1 MKSSPTSFAISA
13 NSIGLCAVILT
24 VCLISVSGAAQTQA
38 PAAPQ
43 APAVKPPD
51 TPTAAGTTTSTTTST
66 TPATA
71 ATAPTQTTAAGA
83 AAATKVINPAPYVAT
98 RFEEASYKQR
108 AEAGNPILLIFSHAS
123 DAVWQRQA
131 PVLQGILREPE
142 FGRIAVFQID
152 IGAYPSV
159 AERFLVSSPGTLLV
173 MKDGFERL
181 RSTRMVKADVI
192 RKMLRLHTAL

>member
-13 NSIGLCAVILT
+13 NSIGLCAAILT

-51 TPTAAGTTTSTTTST
+51 APTAAGTATST

-83 AAATKVINPAPYVAT
+83 AAAPKVINPAPYVAT

>member
-13 NSIGLCAVILT
+13 NFIGLCAAMLT

-51 TPTAAGTTTSTTTST
+51 APTAAGTTTST

-131 PVLQGILREPE
+131 PVLHGILREPE

>member
-1 MKSSPTSFAISA
+1 MKSSPSSFAISA

-51 TPTAAGTTTSTTTST
+51 TPTAAGTTTSTT
-66 TPATA
+66 PATA

-83 AAATKVINPAPYVAT
+83 AAAPKVINPAPYVAT

>member
-13 NSIGLCAVILT
+13 NFIGLCAAMLT

-51 TPTAAGTTTSTTTST
+51 APTAAGTATST

-83 AAATKVINPAPYVAT
+83 AAAPKVINPAPYVAT

-152 IGAYPSV
+152 IGAYPSI

>member
-51 TPTAAGTTTSTTTST
+51 APTAAGTTTSTTTAT

-152 IGAYPSV
+152 IGAYPSI

>member
-51 TPTAAGTTTSTTTST
+51 APTAAGTTTST

-83 AAATKVINPAPYVAT
+83 AAAPKVLNPAPYVAT

>member
-1 MKSSPTSFAISA
+1 MKSSPSSFAISA

-51 TPTAAGTTTSTTTST
+51 APTAAGTTTSTTTST

>member
-1 MKSSPTSFAISA
+1 MKSSPSSFAISA

-51 TPTAAGTTTSTTTST
+51 APTAAGTTTSTTTST

-83 AAATKVINPAPYVAT
+83 AAAPKVINPAPYVAT

>member
-1 MKSSPTSFAISA
+1 MKSSPSSFAISA

-51 TPTAAGTTTSTTTST
+51 APTAAGTTTST

-83 AAATKVINPAPYVAT
+83 AAAPKVINPAPYVAT

>member
-13 NSIGLCAVILT
+13 NFIGLCAAMLT

-51 TPTAAGTTTSTTTST
+51 APTAARTATST

-83 AAATKVINPAPYVAT
+83 AAAPKVINPAPYVAT

>member
-13 NSIGLCAVILT
+13 NFIGLCAAMLT

-51 TPTAAGTTTSTTTST
+51 APTASGTTTST

-71 ATAPTQTTAAGA
+71 ATAPTQTTAGGA

>member
-13 NSIGLCAVILT
+13 NFIGLCAAMLT

-51 TPTAAGTTTSTTTST
+51 APTAAGTATST

-71 ATAPTQTTAAGA
+71 ATAPTAPTQTTAADA
-83 AAATKVINPAPYVAT
+83 AAAPKVINPAPYVAT
-98 RFEEASYKQR
+98 RFEEASYKQL

>member
-1 MKSSPTSFAISA
+1 MKSSPTSFAFSA
-13 NSIGLCAVILT
+13 NSIGLCAAMLT

-51 TPTAAGTTTSTTTST
+51 APTAAGTTTST

-83 AAATKVINPAPYVAT
+83 AAAPKVINPAPYVAT

>member
-13 NSIGLCAVILT
+13 NFIGLCAAMLT

-51 TPTAAGTTTSTTTST
+51 APTAAGTATST

-83 AAATKVINPAPYVAT
+83 AAAPKVINPAPYVAT

-108 AEAGNPILLIFSHAS
+108 ADAGNPILLIFSHAS

>member
-13 NSIGLCAVILT
+13 NSIGLCAAILT

-51 TPTAAGTTTSTTTST
+51 APTAAGTTTST

-83 AAATKVINPAPYVAT
+83 SAAPKVINPAPYVAT

-152 IGAYPSV
+152 VGAYPSV

-192 RKMLRLHTAL
+192 RKMLRLHAAL

>member
-1 MKSSPTSFAISA
+1 MKSSPTSFAFSA
-13 NSIGLCAVILT
+13 NFIGLCAAMLT

-51 TPTAAGTTTSTTTST
+51 APTAAGTATST

-71 ATAPTQTTAAGA
+71 ATAPTQTNAAGA
-83 AAATKVINPAPYVAT
+83 AAAPKVINPAPYVAT

>member
-1 MKSSPTSFAISA
+1 MKSSPSSFAISA
-13 NSIGLCAVILT
+13 NSIGLCALILT

-51 TPTAAGTTTSTTTST
+51 APTAAGT

>member
-13 NSIGLCAVILT
+13 NSIGLCAAILT

-51 TPTAAGTTTSTTTST
+51 APTAAGTTTSTTTST

-83 AAATKVINPAPYVAT
+83 AAAPKVINPAPYVAT

>member
-13 NSIGLCAVILT
+13 NFIGLCAAMLT

-51 TPTAAGTTTSTTTST
+51 APTAAGTATST
-66 TPATA
+66 TPATAATA

-83 AAATKVINPAPYVAT
+83 AAAPKVINPAPYVAT

>member
-1 MKSSPTSFAISA
+1 MKSSPSSFAVSA

-51 TPTAAGTTTSTTTST
+51 APTAAGTTTST

-71 ATAPTQTTAAGA
+71 ATAPTQTTAGGA

>member
-13 NSIGLCAVILT
+13 NFIGLCAAMLT

-51 TPTAAGTTTSTTTST
+51 APTAAGTTTSTTTST

>member
-13 NSIGLCAVILT
+13 NSIGLCAAMLT

-51 TPTAAGTTTSTTTST
+51 APTAAGTATST

-71 ATAPTQTTAAGA
+71 ATAPTAPTQTTAADA
-83 AAATKVINPAPYVAT
+83 AAAPKVINPAPYVAT
-98 RFEEASYKQR
+98 RFEEASYKQL

>member
-51 TPTAAGTTTSTTTST
+51 APTAAGTTTSTTTST

>member
-13 NSIGLCAVILT
+13 NFIGLCAAMLT

-51 TPTAAGTTTSTTTST
+51 APTASGTTTST

>member
-13 NSIGLCAVILT
+13 NFIGLCAAMLT

-51 TPTAAGTTTSTTTST
+51 APTAAGTTTST

>member
-13 NSIGLCAVILT
+13 NSIGLCAAILT

-51 TPTAAGTTTSTTTST
+51 APTAAGTTTST

>member
-13 NSIGLCAVILT
+13 NSIGLCAAILT

-51 TPTAAGTTTSTTTST
+51 APTAAGTTTST

-83 AAATKVINPAPYVAT
+83 SAAPKVINPAPYVAT

>member
-13 NSIGLCAVILT
+13 NFIGLCAAMLT

-51 TPTAAGTTTSTTTST
+51 APTAAGTATST

-71 ATAPTQTTAAGA
+71 ATAPTQTNAAGA
-83 AAATKVINPAPYVAT
+83 AAAPKVINPAPYVAT

>member
-1 MKSSPTSFAISA
+1 MKSSPSSFAISA

-51 TPTAAGTTTSTTTST
+51 APTAAGTATST

-71 ATAPTQTTAAGA
+71 ATAPTQTAAAGA
-83 AAATKVINPAPYVAT
+83 SAAPKVINPAPYVAT

>member
-13 NSIGLCAVILT
+13 NFIGLCAAMLT

-51 TPTAAGTTTSTTTST
+51 APTAAGTTTST

-71 ATAPTQTTAAGA
+71 ATAPTQTTAGGA